1 MKLNHIEFILMNNP
15 LRAFIQEKYEV
26 NILRNMSS
34 IKNIETAL
42 EIGCGNGNGT
52 KLIKKYFLP
61 KNIIAIDLDERM
73 IEIAQK
79 RNKDPRVTFKVMD
92 ASKLDFPDNCFDA
105 VFDFCIIHH
114 IPNWKDCI
122 EEVKRVLKPK
132 GEFILEEVSI
142 ETFTKGIGRLWR
154 KLLDHPYDYMF
165 TPKQFTD
172 YLNQTGFEIL
182 NYKELNPLKLIRHF
196 SLNAVK
202 K

>member
-1 MKLNHIEFILMNNP
+1 MKLNRIEFILMNNL
-15 LRAFIQEKYEV
+15 LRAFIQDKYEL
-26 NILRNMSS
+26 NILRKMYS

-52 KLIKKYFLP
+52 KLIKKHFLA
-61 KNIIAIDLDERM
+61 KNIIAIDLDEKM
-73 IEIAQK
+73 INIAQK
-79 RNKDPRVTFKVMD
+79 RNKDASVTYKVMD
-92 ASKLDFPDNCFDA
+92 ASKLDFPDSYFNA
-105 VFDFCIIHH
+105 VFDFGIIHH

-122 EEVKRVLKPK
+122 KEVHRVLKPN

-154 KLLDHPYDYMF
+154 KLSDHPYDYMF

-172 YLNQTGFEIL
+172 YLNQAGFEIL

-196 SLNAVK
+196 SLNVVRK
-202 K
+202 